1 MAVEPIPFN
10 HLVGLSFGVYSDSEI
25 EKLSVK
31 ELTNPQTFDALMHPT
46 YGGLYDPALGKY
58 KE

>member
-46 YGGLYDPALGKY
+46 YGGLYDPALGK
-58 KE
+58 